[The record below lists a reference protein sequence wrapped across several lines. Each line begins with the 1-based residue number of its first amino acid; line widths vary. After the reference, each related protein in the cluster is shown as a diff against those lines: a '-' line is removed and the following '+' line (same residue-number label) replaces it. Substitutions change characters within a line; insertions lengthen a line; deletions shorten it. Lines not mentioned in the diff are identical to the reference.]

1 MENRRGPP
9 RLGGQGGQGG
19 QQRDRARRQPGHRR
33 HGARRGDHHAAAQ
46 RHPARRPDPLGQ
58 LHDRH
63 RQRLGLPLGI
73 GAQPGRT
80 RQGDQLRAQY
90 PEREARRLLCQDS
103 DRRARPAR
111 RRRGACRRCHA
122 GCAAAGA
129 ASAGGTGVRS
139 TDIRS
144 TGVRGTGECRAG
156 ADQRRRAGQDRGAA
170 AAMTSLRDRAGPADR
185 PGERERLLREIGAAA
200 SDGPLPLAEAA
211 LALAVREQ
219 PAADPLVYHRHLA
232 ALAEDIGRAAAP
244 ARTLGERI
252 AACNDILFGKYAYQ
266 GDTITYDDLQNANL
280 MRVIDRRRGLPV
292 ALGILYI
299 HGGRAQGW
307 QMAGL
312 AFPGHFLVRLEQG
325 GERAIID
332 PFNLGTR
339 RSPADLREMLKAT
352 AGIAAELEPAHYAP
366 VGDRQV
372 LLRLQNNIKLRLV
385 QGEQLDKALAV
396 VGDMLLLPP
405 HHAALW
411 DEGGLLPAHLDNY
424 RAAIAA
430 LEEFLPRASGDT

>member
-1 MENRRGPP
+1 
-9 RLGGQGGQGG
+9 
-19 QQRDRARRQPGHRR
+19 
-33 HGARRGDHHAAAQ
+33 
-46 RHPARRPDPLGQ
+46 
-58 LHDRH
+58 
-63 RQRLGLPLGI
+63 
-73 GAQPGRT
+73 
-80 RQGDQLRAQY
+80 
-90 PEREARRLLCQDS
+90 
-103 DRRARPAR
+103 
-111 RRRGACRRCHA
+111 
-122 GCAAAGA
+122 
-129 ASAGGTGVRS
+129 
-139 TDIRS
+139 
-144 TGVRGTGECRAG
+144 
-156 ADQRRRAGQDRGAA
+156 
-170 AAMTSLRDRAGPADR
+170 MTSLRDSAGPADR
-185 PGERERLLREIGAAA
+185 SGERERLLREIGATA
-200 SDGPLPLAEAA
+200 SDEPLPLAEAA
-211 LALAVREQ
+211 LALAVRER

-396 VGDMLLLPP
+396 VEDMLLFAPD
-405 HHAALW
+405 HAELW
-411 DEGGLLPAHLDNY
+411 HEAGLLHAHFNNY

-430 LEEFLPRASGDT
+430 LEEFLRRADNGAARQRTAALLQQLKARLN